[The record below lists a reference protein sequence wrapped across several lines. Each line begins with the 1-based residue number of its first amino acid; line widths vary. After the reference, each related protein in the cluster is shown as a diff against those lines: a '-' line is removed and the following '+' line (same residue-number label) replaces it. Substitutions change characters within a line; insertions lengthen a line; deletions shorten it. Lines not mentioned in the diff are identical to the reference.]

1 MGEFEEALQAEARAY
16 AIGEAAGDRQLQAS
30 AAWASGLIRA
40 LMGDWEAGI
49 EACQR
54 GLQHSPDPLSIAVAL
69 GWLGHAYLE
78 KGDFANAIPLLQQS
92 VQKLG
97 QFPFAQFQ
105 GWFMICLAE
114 GHRLNGEIEKA
125 LDLANQGLAI
135 TKGAKSSYGVGWS
148 QRALG
153 RIALARGS
161 LSEAETHLNEALQIF
176 HSLQA
181 RYDLGRAHLDLA
193 ALAHA
198 QGKKAEAAMHLGEA
212 HRLFI
217 ASRVPKYV
225 ERTEQLAKAFGV
237 ALSEEPPDDLSGA

>member
-1 MGEFEEALQAEARAY
+1 
-16 AIGEAAGDRQLQAS
+16 
-30 AAWASGLIRA
+30 
-40 LMGDWEAGI
+40 
-49 EACQR
+49 
-54 GLQHSPDPLSIAVAL
+54 
-69 GWLGHAYLE
+69 
-78 KGDFANAIPLLQQS
+78 
-92 VQKLG
+92 
-97 QFPFAQFQ
+97 
-105 GWFMICLAE
+105 
-114 GHRLNGEIEKA
+114 
-125 LDLANQGLAI
+125 
-135 TKGAKSSYGVGWS
+135 
-148 QRALG
+148 LG

-161 LSEAETHLNEALQIF
+161 LSEAKTHLNEALQIF